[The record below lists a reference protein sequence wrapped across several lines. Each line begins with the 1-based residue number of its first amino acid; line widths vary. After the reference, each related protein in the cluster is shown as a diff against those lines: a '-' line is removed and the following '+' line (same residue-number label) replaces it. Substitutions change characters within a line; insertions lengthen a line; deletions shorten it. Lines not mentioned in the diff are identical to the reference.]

1 MRWRG
6 AQVSPTT
13 LFFIEGCGQ
22 LGGGAAMNWGDGFI
36 TDRRGRS
43 LACRSNQFRS

>member
-1 MRWRG
+1 LRGGRARSLLIGWRG

-36 TDRRGRS
+36 TDRRG
-43 LACRSNQFRS
+43 AA